1 MKYIRWVGTALLC
14 IAMQPAFA
22 ALNVFACEP
31 EWAALVKELGGDK
44 VDVYSAVTPLQDPH
58 RLEARPSLIARAR
71 NADLMVCTGA
81 ELEVGWA
88 PLLLAQS
95 ANPRIQVG
103 RPGHFEAA
111 MQVPLIEIPTRVD
124 RSLGDV
130 HPAGNPHL
138 HLHPANIARVAL
150 ALSERMAQ
158 IDVAEAASYRDR
170 AKSFLERWQQATVR
184 WEKEGAP
191 LKGLPLVVYHKDMSY
206 LIRWLGMREV
216 GSLEPKPGL
225 PPTTAHLSD
234 LLAQLGKD
242 PAKLVVRSAYNDPR
256 AAEFIAQRAKI
267 PSVMLPYT
275 VGGTAGAKDLFGLY
289 DDTLSRLLAITK

>member
-1 MKYIRWVGTALLC
+1 MKYIQWIGTALLC

-95 ANPRIQVG
+95 ANPKIQVG
-103 RPGHFEAA
+103 RPGYFEAA

-158 IDVAEAASYRDR
+158 IDVAEAASYRER